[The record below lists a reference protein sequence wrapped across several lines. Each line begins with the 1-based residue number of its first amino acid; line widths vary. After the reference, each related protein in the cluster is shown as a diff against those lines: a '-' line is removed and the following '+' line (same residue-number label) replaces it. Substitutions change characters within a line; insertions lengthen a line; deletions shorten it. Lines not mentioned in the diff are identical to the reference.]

1 MLDAFIIEQIKRR
14 EQKDERLQPRLEHPN
29 SRLPW
34 APPDWV
40 PEAER
45 ERQDRSGR
53 GHSYDDRDD
62 RDGRGR
68 SRHDEEH
75 DGIVILD
82 M

>member
-1 MLDAFIIEQIKRR
+1 MLDAYIIEQIKRR

-40 PEAER
+40 PEA
-45 ERQDRSGR
+45 DRSGR
-53 GHSYDDRDD
+53 GHAYDDRDN
-62 RDGRGR
+62 REGRGR
-68 SRHDEEH
+68 SSSDEEH